1 MVAAVA
7 RLMDCAHDSSLL
19 ADPLRPSRLLRF
31 TSFGESVPMPSII
44 QLSSVGG
51 CARNALVKGCRL
63 IADFRFDFGD
73 RAYVRARLLS
83 AAAQERVDVR
93 GVVSANL
100 IAGEDDQIGMR
111 FLDGGF
117 DETDRVF
124 AHVRSVLNIGHLQH
138 TEGAV
143 AVESQG
149 HDAHCNAANLDMR

>member
-1 MVAAVA
+1 MPRIFASISVTA
-7 RLMDCAHDSSLL
+7 RMC
-19 ADPLRPSRLLRF
+19 
-31 TSFGESVPMPSII
+31 VP
-44 QLSSVGG
+44 G
-51 CARNALVKGCRL
+51 CSPRRRRN
-63 IADFRFDFGD
+63 
-73 RAYVRARLLS
+73 
-83 AAAQERVDVR
+83 
-93 GVVSANL
+93 VSANL

>member
-51 CARNALVKGCRL
+51 CSSNALVKGCRL
-63 IADFRFDFGD
+63 MPRIFASIS
-73 RAYVRARLLS
+73 VTRLLS
-83 AAAQERVDVR
+83 ATAQERVDVR

-100 IAGEDDQIGMR
+100 VAGEDDQIGMR

>member
-1 MVAAVA
+1 MAFDA
-7 RLMDCAHDSSLL
+7 
-19 ADPLRPSRLLRF
+19 
-31 TSFGESVPMPSII
+31 
-44 QLSSVGG
+44 
-51 CARNALVKGCRL
+51 
-63 IADFRFDFGD
+63 ADFRFDFGD

-83 AAAQERVDVR
+83 AAAQERVDVY

-100 IAGEDDQIGMR
+100 VAGEDDQIGVR

-124 AHVRSVLNIGHLQH
+124 THVRSVLNIGHLQH

-149 HDAHCNAANLDMR
+149 HDAHCNARNLDMG

>member
-1 MVAAVA
+1 MPRIFASISVTA
-7 RLMDCAHDSSLL
+7 RMC
-19 ADPLRPSRLLRF
+19 
-31 TSFGESVPMPSII
+31 VP
-44 QLSSVGG
+44 G
-51 CARNALVKGCRL
+51 CSPRRRRN
-63 IADFRFDFGD
+63 
-73 RAYVRARLLS
+73 
-83 AAAQERVDVR
+83 
-93 GVVSANL
+93 VSMYAGSYANL

-149 HDAHCNAANLDMR
+149 HDAHCNARNLDMG